1 SFSTATFD
9 TSAVST
15 ILIIWAFSSSSKSH
29 EVVALMEP
37 NFRHPSTTPSPSL
50 SIPIDAYGSRFSK
63 LNLLVMVATVSPPSL
78 QTLIVHQ
85 LPDHFPAHRLRIGA
99 ASVDVERVVDRLS
112 GAAGNGNT
120 PPRRRSDF
128 RENRTGQQASLI
140 HDLGQRLPHSD
151 GHSFTNIPANL
162 HHHPRW

>member
-1 SFSTATFD
+1 
-9 TSAVST
+9 
-15 ILIIWAFSSSSKSH
+15 

-50 SIPIDAYGSRFSK
+50 SIPIDAYGSRVSK

-99 ASVDVERVVDRLS
+99 GSVDVDRGIEDPSPGQIRSACCARLCRS
-112 GAAGNGNT
+112 
-120 PPRRRSDF
+120 RRLCH
-128 RENRTGQQASLI
+128 LI
-140 HDLGQRLPHSD
+140 RCPSYSIH
-151 GHSFTNIPANL
+151 
-162 HHHPRW
+162 